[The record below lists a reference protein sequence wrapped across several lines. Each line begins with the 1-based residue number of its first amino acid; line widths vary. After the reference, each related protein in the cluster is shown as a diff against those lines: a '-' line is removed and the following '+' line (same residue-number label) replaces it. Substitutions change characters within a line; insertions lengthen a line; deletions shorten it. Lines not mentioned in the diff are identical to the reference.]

1 MKNSNNTIQVFWVAL
16 GSISSI
22 GLSIVSAAIL
32 SRYFNKA
39 DYGTYKQIVY
49 VYSTLLV
56 IFSAGLPTVFSY
68 FLPRFNLQQGKE
80 IVLKV
85 SKFLF
90 FTGFLFSL
98 FLYLSSGYISQI
110 LKNPALSIGLKA
122 FSPIPMLLLPTLG
135 IGGVFATYKKTAYIP
150 IYESVTR
157 IITLI
162 FILFPVIVL
171 HKSYIYAIYGWN
183 IAAVLSLI
191 IAIYFK
197 NIPFIHVKA
206 EKVNLSFKEIF
217 AYSLPLLTASLWGTA
232 IKAADQFYVSRYFG
246 SEIFA
251 EYSNGFIEIP
261 FVAMITTSVST
272 VLLPVFSKMFYKG
285 SDSDDFVTIWK
296 SALNKSAMII
306 YPMVIFFIFN
316 ASDIVTIMYSSRYSN
331 STIYFQIAMLINFFN
346 IVIFAPLLLSMGKTK
361 FYSNL
366 HMFIAICAW
375 GLGYVVVLI
384 FKSPVAIAIL
394 SVSLSVLKVLIAF
407 LFVSKLIKI
416 SIGKLLPKQIV
427 YYILH
432 SVAVIVLVRFIL
444 SEIHLQ
450 PKPLIN
456 LSISLACYIVVLLVT
471 SFPLKLNYLSVIQ
484 PFVIDFIRKKPDSSE
499 NAINK

>member
-1 MKNSNNTIQVFWVAL
+1 MQKNNTIQAFWVAL

-39 DYGTYKQIVY
+39 DYGTYKQIIY

-56 IFSAGLPTVFSY
+56 IFSAGLPSVFSY
-68 FLPRFNLQQGKE
+68 FLPRFTLQQGKD

-98 FLYLSSGYISQI
+98 FLYVFSGYIAQI

-135 IGGVFATYKKTAYIP
+135 IGGVFATYQKTLYIP

-162 FILFPVIVL
+162 FILFPIIIL

-183 IAAVLSLI
+183 LAALLSLI

-197 NIPFIHVKA
+197 NIPFLHLKA
-206 EKVNLSFKEIF
+206 EKVSLSFKEIF
-217 AYSLPLLTASLWGTA
+217 AYSLPLLMASLWGTA
-232 IKAADQFYVSRYFG
+232 IKAADQFYISRYFG

-251 EYSNGFIEIP
+251 DYSNGFIEIP
-261 FVAMITTSVST
+261 FVAMVTTSVST
-272 VLLPVFSKMFYKG
+272 VLLPIFSKMFYEN
-285 SDSDDFVTIWK
+285 SNTEDFIQIWRN
-296 SALNKSAMII
+296 ALNKSALVI

-316 ASDIVTIMYSSRYSN
+316 ARDIITIMYSTRYSS
-331 STIYFQIAMLINFFN
+331 STIYFQIAMLVNFFN
-346 IVIFAPLLLSMGKTK
+346 IVIFAPLLLSMGETK
-361 FYSNL
+361 FYSRL
-366 HMFIAICAW
+366 HLFIAICAW
-375 GLGYVVVLI
+375 GLGYLMVLI
-384 FKSPVAIAIL
+384 FHSPIAIAIL
-394 SVSLSVLKVLIAF
+394 SVSLSVLKVIIAF

-416 SIGKLLPKQIV
+416 SIAKLLPKQII

-432 SVAVIVLVRFIL
+432 SVVVIVFVRFIL
-444 SEIHLQ
+444 TEIHLYSN
-450 PKPLIN
+450 PLLN
-456 LSISLACYIVVLLVT
+456 LSISLVCYVVVLLV
-471 SFPLKLNYLSVIQ
+471 SAIPLKLNYLSVIE
-484 PFVIDFIRKKPDSSE
+484 PFVVKLVGR
-499 NAINK
+499 NK